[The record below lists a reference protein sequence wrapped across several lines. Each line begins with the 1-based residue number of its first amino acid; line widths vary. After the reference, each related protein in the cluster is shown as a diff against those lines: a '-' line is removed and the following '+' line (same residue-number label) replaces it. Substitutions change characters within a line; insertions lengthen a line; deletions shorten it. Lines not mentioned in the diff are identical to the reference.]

1 MAHTSANQHDDQKVR
16 LDKWLWA
23 ARFYKTRSLAKEAIE
38 GGKVH
43 YNHQRTKPG
52 KIVEP
57 GATVSMR
64 LGWQEKIVVVDS
76 LSDRRQGAP
85 EAQKLYHET
94 DDSVKKR
101 EDMAWQRKTMQT
113 AQLPPARRPNKK
125 DRRDIQRFRDQNG
138 L

>member
-1 MAHTSANQHDDQKVR
+1 MTATNADDQKVR

-43 YNHQRTKPG
+43 YNSQRTKPG
-52 KIVEP
+52 KVVEA
-57 GATVSMR
+57 GAKVTLR
-64 LGWQEKIVVVDS
+64 QGWQEKIIVVDDVS
-76 LSDRRQGAP
+76 GRRRSAP

-94 DDSVKKR
+94 EDSTKKR
-101 EDMAWQRKTMQT
+101 EELAWQRKTMQA
-113 AQLPPARRPNKK
+113 AQLPPARRPSKK
-125 DRRDIQRFRDQNG
+125 DRRNIQRFRDQNG

>member
-1 MAHTSANQHDDQKVR
+1 MTATDTDTPKVR

-43 YNHQRTKPG
+43 YNGQRSKPG
-52 KIVEP
+52 KVVET
-57 GATVSMR
+57 GARLTLR
-64 LGWQEKIVVVDS
+64 LGWQEKIVIIDG
-76 LSDRRQGAP
+76 LSDRRRGAP
-85 EAQKLYHET
+85 EAQTLYHET
-94 DDSVKKR
+94 EDSVKRR
-101 EDMAWQRKTMQT
+101 EDQAWQRKTMQA

-125 DRRDIQRFRDQNG
+125 DRRDIRRFREQNG